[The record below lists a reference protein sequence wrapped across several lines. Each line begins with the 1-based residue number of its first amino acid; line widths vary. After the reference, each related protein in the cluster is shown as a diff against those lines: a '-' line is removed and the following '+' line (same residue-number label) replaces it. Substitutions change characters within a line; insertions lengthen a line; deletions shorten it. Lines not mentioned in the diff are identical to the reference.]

1 MSTTAKK
8 SLSVDE
14 APRSLVR
21 DMAAK
26 YHIAPEKFLDTLK
39 QTAFQLKPGE
49 TISNEQMQMLLV
61 IANEYNLNPFLKQIY
76 AFPDRN
82 KGIVPIVGVD
92 GYIRIVN
99 EHGQANGWSFTISD
113 TRVDLAGIVDVPEWI
128 ECIMYRKDREHPTIA
143 RVYMAESYRPA
154 FETKSGHKIKGPW
167 QQYPRLMLENRAFI
181 RAARFAFGFT
191 GIYSEDDAER
201 MQTTEYIDADV
212 VQITPEKA
220 AQEATTAT
228 VTADKAQDEF
238 IEAYAEEQIKQKQDP
253 DPA

>member
-49 TISNEQMQMLLV
+49 TISNEQMQMLLIV
-61 IANEYNLNPFLKQIY
+61 ANEYNLNPFLKQIY

-99 EHGQANGWSFTISD
+99 EHGPVSYTHL
-113 TRVDLAGIVDVPEWI
+113 TL
-128 ECIMYRKDREHPTIA
+128 PT
-143 RVYMAESYRPA
+143 
-154 FETKSGHKIKGPW
+154 
-167 QQYPRLMLENRAFI
+167 
-181 RAARFAFGFT
+181 
-191 GIYSEDDAER
+191 
-201 MQTTEYIDADV
+201 
-212 VQITPEKA
+212 TPY
-220 AQEATTAT
+220 
-228 VTADKAQDEF
+228 V
-238 IEAYAEEQIKQKQDP
+238 
-253 DPA
+253 